1 MNQMENV
8 ALGDRTL
15 SQTIGN
21 LCLISEENALT
32 RSSRIQQ
39 LLGSILPQREMP
51 HKRDSALTT
60 ALLSGWLWLIMWHSP
75 CLFVCLP
82 KWWNCLGQS
91 LGSDLKG
98 GVFNCSLTNIV
109 WKGDFAYRCSSAL
122 LRSCKMGELSET
134 SFWLESSR
142 DNNSCSRQQ
151 CWYYWEWVTF
161 LGSSMQGSKLHALD
175 TLRLQ

>member
-60 ALLSGWLWLIMWHSP
+60 ALLSGWL
-75 CLFVCLP
+75 
-82 KWWNCLGQS
+82 
-91 LGSDLKG
+91 
-98 GVFNCSLTNIV
+98 
-109 WKGDFAYRCSSAL
+109 
-122 LRSCKMGELSET
+122 
-134 SFWLESSR
+134 
-142 DNNSCSRQQ
+142 
-151 CWYYWEWVTF
+151 
-161 LGSSMQGSKLHALD
+161 
-175 TLRLQ
+175 